1 MNTPATTTSNPFAKT
16 STGDVNQGTVDI
28 EQSRAVAEAQ
38 GKLVIAKKFPRDAA
52 RAYAQ
57 VMETCSRLA
66 FAEEATYSLPRG
78 GESVDGPSIRLA
90 EAIARAWG
98 NVDFGVRELSRKS
111 GEKAG
116 EGYSEMQVYCWDLET
131 NVQSVQN
138 FTVRHW
144 RDTRGGGRPLR
155 DETELYEVTASQ
167 AGRRLRSRILAIVPN
182 DLVDAALA
190 ACRETIKKGGGES
203 LTERVQ
209 KMIRAFSKL
218 SITVAMLEGKLGHK
232 LDAILPDEFVELQKI
247 HSSIKDGMTTASD
260 WFGESAGI
268 KKGLAPEKP
277 NPALD
282 APAPV
287 VDADVVPPTDPT
299 PLEKF
304 SGWLTTIGCAPER
317 FVEVSNREQWFEQP
331 IESVYALTPE
341 NLAWVRAKAK
351 VVQKAL
357 ATEEESK

>member
-1 MNTPATTTSNPFAKT
+1 
-16 STGDVNQGTVDI
+16 VDI
-28 EQSRAVAEAQ
+28 EQSRAIAEAQ
-38 GKLVIAKKFPRDAA
+38 GKLVIAKKSPRDAA

-78 GESVDGPSIRLA
+78 QESIDGPSIRLA

-111 GEKAG
+111 ADKNGD
-116 EGYSEMQVYCWDLET
+116 GYSEMQVYCWDLET
-131 NVQSVQN
+131 NVQSSQT

-144 RDTRGGGRPLR
+144 RDTRQGGRPLR
-155 DETELYEVTASQ
+155 DETEIYEVTASQ

-190 ACRETIKKGGGES
+190 ACRETLKKGGGES

-218 SITVAMLEGKLGHK
+218 SITVSMLEGRLGHK

-247 HSSIKDGMTTASD
+247 HASIKDGMSKASD
-260 WFGESAGI
+260 WFGEASGI
-268 KKGLAPEKP
+268 KKGTAPEKP
-277 NPALD
+277 NAALD
-282 APAPV
+282 TPAPAPFV
-287 VDADVVPPTDPT
+287 EADVVTPVTQAEPVSEEDPIIRF
-299 PLEKF
+299 KV
-304 SGWLTTIGCAPER
+304 WLASLNSTEER
-317 FVEVSNREQWFEQP
+317 FIEVATREQWFEQP
-331 IESVYALTPE
+331 VATLSDLTPE
-341 NLAWVRAKAK
+341 NLAWVRAKHKTVA
-351 VVQKAL
+351 KAL
-357 ATEEESK
+357 AQ